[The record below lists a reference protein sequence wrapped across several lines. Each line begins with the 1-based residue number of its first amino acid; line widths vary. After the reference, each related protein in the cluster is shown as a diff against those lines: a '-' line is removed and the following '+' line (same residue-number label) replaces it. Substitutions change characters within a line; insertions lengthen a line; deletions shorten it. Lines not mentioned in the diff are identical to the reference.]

1 MVGVRQGHQTRKGTA
16 HADHPP
22 TGRAITPAGRPVL
35 RIRAIPHPR
44 FFLFL
49 ALLFCGIAG
58 ASGFMKPEEAVV
70 AGFNIAALGFIAALS
85 APPVTRWPPESGL
98 RNRLFPPSRDRGAET
113 GSRRS
118 GVALFI
124 GSIRTLVFRR
134 IRSRRHNHDPGLR
147 RVVNDVAKPIERGL
161 RPIGLRALHRYHA
174 FTGAEGAAS
183 HPSLRASKAGDCCA
197 IAPVPGGCCTA
208 L

>member
-1 MVGVRQGHQTRKGTA
+1 MLTAPCLHRHGRGQTGKGS
-16 HADHPP
+16 ADADQH
-22 TGRAITPAGRPVL
+22 PAGQAIIPGGQPMRRL
-35 RIRAIPHPR
+35 TAIPHPR

-85 APPVTRWPPESGL
+85 APPVTRWPQESGL

-147 RVVNDVAKPIERGL
+147 RVVNDVAKPI
-161 RPIGLRALHRYHA
+161 
-174 FTGAEGAAS
+174 
-183 HPSLRASKAGDCCA
+183 
-197 IAPVPGGCCTA
+197 
-208 L
+208 